1 MNHTYQQFAAAGM
14 DHIDSNVVQQD
25 LKELKALSGKIEQFT
40 DRRIAHRD
48 KRPSRIPTFGEI
60 DACID
65 CLKKLTIKYRLLFR
79 AEDLSNCFVPQQLA
93 ADYWEEIFSQPW
105 ILPDDSDIS
114 A

>member
-1 MNHTYQQFAAAGM
+1 MSFFDFEGGPVRSDGY
-14 DHIDSNVVQQD
+14 DY
-25 LKELKALSGKIEQFT
+25 
-40 DRRIAHRD
+40 
-48 KRPSRIPTFGEI
+48 
-60 DACID
+60 
-65 CLKKLTIKYRLLFR
+65 KKLTIKYRLLFK